1 MSLACAIEPTN
12 AQQPTTMSESVL
24 SVCAS
29 DNSACAHS
37 VTLSDTAFA
46 VSFFAFYFYSFY
58 FYYLNRQRKQAVA
71 G

>member
-1 MSLACAIEPTN
+1 MRTSVIHTMN
-12 AQQPTTMSESVL
+12 AQQPTAMSESVL
-24 SVCAS
+24 SVCARENSVS
-29 DNSACAHS
+29 DNTSA
-37 VTLSDTAFA
+37 LSDTAFA